1 MALSALSQLYLALAD
16 KPEQEKITAEE
27 MSVIAS
33 CHLKVLWTAGFA
45 SSVAGGLG
53 WQVAK
58 RMKMLKLPLTVLPA
72 VAAFTAAWD
81 WSNSTTAVSCLD
93 NILRQDATRMQREL
107 VNVLVK
113 YNRGEAWRWQLM
125 SKHFYPE
132 AVYNDQGE
140 KPQMRWRKRRT
151 FTEIAASYDD
161 DDDDVNEAK
170 PQSTNNG
177 LQNPHNRSVS
187 HGSDAS
193 KTKPGV
199 QNSSGNSD
207 GEMVDDEDG
216 LDSVFGGPEP
226 TESVPAAQVNAKAAS
241 SKAQTRKQK
250 RAQRRQRRKN
260 REEASIN
267 NSTPQYER
275 A

>member
-1 MALSALSQLYLALAD
+1 MALSALNQLYLSLAD
-16 KPEQEKITAEE
+16 KPEQEKITPEE

-45 SSVAGGLG
+45 SGLAGGLG

-72 VAAFTAAWD
+72 VAAFSAAWD
-81 WSNSTTAVSCLD
+81 WSGSTTAVSCLD
-93 NILRQDATRMQREL
+93 NILKQDATRMQREL

-151 FTEIAASYDD
+151 FTELAATYDD
-161 DDDDVNEAK
+161 DDVDEAK
-170 PQSTNNG
+170 PQRTNNG
-177 LQNPHNRSVS
+177 LPNRSIS

-193 KTKPGV
+193 KTKPV
-199 QNSSGNSD
+199 LQNSSGNSD
-207 GEMVDDEDG
+207 GEMVDEEDG

-226 TESVPAAQVNAKAAS
+226 TESVPAPVNAKAS

-250 RAQRRQRRKN
+250 RAQRRLRRKN

-267 NSTPQYER
+267 NTTPQYEL

>member
-1 MALSALSQLYLALAD
+1 MALSALNQLYLALAD

-45 SSVAGGLG
+45 SGVAGGLG

-58 RMKMLKLPLTVLPA
+58 RLKMLRLPLTVLPA

-151 FTEIAASYDD
+151 FTEIATSY

-170 PQSTNNG
+170 PQSTNTG

-207 GEMVDDEDG
+207 VDEEDG

-226 TESVPAAQVNAKAAS
+226 TESVPAAQVNAKASS

-260 REEASIN
+260 REEASV
-267 NSTPQYER
+267 NSTPQYEL

>member
-1 MALSALSQLYLALAD
+1 MALSALNQLYLALAD

-45 SSVAGGLG
+45 SGVAGGLG

-93 NILRQDATRMQREL
+93 NILKQDATRMQREL

-151 FTEIAASYDD
+151 FTELAASYD

-177 LQNPHNRSVS
+177 LQNPLNRSVS

>member
-1 MALSALSQLYLALAD
+1 MALSALNQLYLALAN
-16 KPEQEKITAEE
+16 KPDQEKITAEE

-33 CHLKVLWTAGFA
+33 CHLKVLWTASFA
-45 SSVAGGLG
+45 SGLAGGVG

-93 NILRQDATRMQREL
+93 NILGQDATRMQREL
-107 VNVLVK
+107 ANVLVK

-140 KPQMRWRKRRT
+140 KPQMRWHET
-151 FTEIAASYDD
+151 
-161 DDDDVNEAK
+161 K
-170 PQSTNNG
+170 PQRTNTG
-177 LQNPHNRSVS
+177 LP
-187 HGSDAS
+187 
-193 KTKPGV
+193 KTKPMV

-207 GEMVDDEDG
+207 GEIADEEDA

-226 TESVPAAQVNAKAAS
+226 TESVPAAQVNAKAS

-260 REEASIN
+260 REEASVN
-267 NSTPQYER
+267 NNTPQYER

>member
-33 CHLKVLWTAGFA
+33 CHLKVLWTAGLA
-45 SSVAGGLG
+45 SGVAGGLG

-140 KPQMRWRKRRT
+140 KPQMRWRRG
-151 FTEIAASYDD
+151 ELS
-161 DDDDVNEAK
+161 
-170 PQSTNNG
+170 
-177 LQNPHNRSVS
+177 QNLPLL
-187 HGSDAS
+187 
-193 KTKPGV
+193 
-199 QNSSGNSD
+199 
-207 GEMVDDEDG
+207 MMMMM
-216 LDSVFGGPEP
+216 
-226 TESVPAAQVNAKAAS
+226 
-241 SKAQTRKQK
+241 
-250 RAQRRQRRKN
+250 
-260 REEASIN
+260 
-267 NSTPQYER
+267 
-275 A
+275 